1 MLQYNKMD
9 TDNNKLKPGAL
20 DTEVQKIFKGRLK
33 SINKSLVL
41 RETKEDY
48 CTNNCVPWCM

>member
-1 MLQYNKMD
+1 MD

-20 DTEVQKIFKGRLK
+20 DTDVQKIFKGRLK

-41 RETKEDY
+41 RETKRIIALTTVY
-48 CTNNCVPWCM
+48 PGACKCIMNM